1 MSKKRLCK
9 LKDDKV
15 AKELKRLMK
24 VVREPT
30 HICRRRLL
38 ATSRRPP
45 RSYAVIPHPSRS
57 SVR

>member
-30 HICRRRLL
+30 HICRRCARAARDGGYLCK
-38 ATSRRPP
+38 P
-45 RSYAVIPHPSRS
+45 VEIE
-57 SVR
+57 